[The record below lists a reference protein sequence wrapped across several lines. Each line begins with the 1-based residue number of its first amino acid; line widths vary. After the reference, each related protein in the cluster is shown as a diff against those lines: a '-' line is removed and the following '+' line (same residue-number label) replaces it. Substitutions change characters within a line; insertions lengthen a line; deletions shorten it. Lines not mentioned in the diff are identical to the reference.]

1 MEFSEG
7 VNYTILV
14 NNANKAFFENF
25 ESYKVLDTMD
35 GFDAIKMQVEVFLSK
50 RIVFNEIWYYLSK
63 EEKSELLEILKRRNV
78 SFVNITSNVE
88 DVIYSD
94 YVIVYDDDKKILEGN
109 KEMVLRNEKLLK
121 RLGYGIPFVVDLSI
135 QLNYYDIFDTVYY
148 DMDKLTEAL
157 WNYN

>member
-109 KEMVLRNEKLLK
+109 KEMVLRNEKILK

-157 WNYN
+157 WN

>member
-88 DVIYSD
+88 YVIYSD
-94 YVIVYDDDKKILEGN
+94 YLIVYDDDKKILEGN

-157 WNYN
+157 WN

>member
-1 MEFSEG
+1 MEFSDG

-14 NNANKAFFENF
+14 NNADKVFLENF
-25 ESYKVLDTMD
+25 RSYKVLDTME
-35 GFDAIKMQVEVFLSK
+35 GFDAIKSQVEVFLSK

-94 YVIVYDDDKKILEGN
+94 YVIVYDDDKRVLEGN

-157 WNYN
+157 WN

>member
-1 MEFSEG
+1 MEFSDG

-14 NNANKAFFENF
+14 NNADKAFLENF
-25 ESYKVLDTMD
+25 KSYKVLDTME
-35 GFDAIKMQVEVFLSK
+35 GFDAIKSQVEVFLSK

-63 EEKSELLEILKRRNV
+63 KEKSELLEILKRRNV

-94 YVIVYDDDKKILEGN
+94 YVIVYDDDKKVLEGN

-121 RLGYGIPFVVDLSI
+121 RLGYGVPFVVDLSI
-135 QLNYYDIFDTVYY
+135 QLNYYDIFDTIYY
-148 DMDKLTEAL
+148 DIDKLTEAL
-157 WNYN
+157 WN

>member
-14 NNANKAFFENF
+14 NNANKAFLENF
-25 ESYKVLDTMD
+25 ESYKVLDTME
-35 GFDAIKMQVEVFLSK
+35 GFDAIKCQVEVFLSK

-157 WNYN
+157 WN

>member
-148 DMDKLTEAL
+148 DMDKLTEVL
-157 WNYN
+157 WN

>member
-88 DVIYSD
+88 DVLYSD
-94 YVIVYDDDKKILEGN
+94 YVIVYDDDKKVLEGN

-157 WNYN
+157 WN

>member
-1 MEFSEG
+1 MEFSDG

-14 NNANKAFFENF
+14 NNADKVFLENF
-25 ESYKVLDTMD
+25 KSYKILDTME
-35 GFDAIKMQVEVFLSK
+35 GFDAIKSQVEVFLSK

-63 EEKSELLEILKRRNV
+63 KEKSELLEILNKRNV

-94 YVIVYDDDKKILEGN
+94 YVIVYDNDKKVLEGN

-121 RLGYGIPFVVDLSI
+121 RLGYGVPFVVDLSI
-135 QLNYYDIFDTVYY
+135 QLNYYDIFDTIYY
-148 DMDKLTEAL
+148 DIDKLTEAL
-157 WNYN
+157 WN

>member
-25 ESYKVLDTMD
+25 ESYKILDTMD

-157 WNYN
+157 WN

>member
-94 YVIVYDDDKKILEGN
+94 YVIVYDEDKKILEGN

-157 WNYN
+157 WN

>member
-25 ESYKVLDTMD
+25 ESYKVLDTME

-78 SFVNITSNVE
+78 SFVNITSNAE

-157 WNYN
+157 WN

>member
-1 MEFSEG
+1 MEFSDG

-14 NNANKAFFENF
+14 NNADKAFFENF

-63 EEKSELLEILKRRNV
+63 EEKSELLELLKRRNV

-148 DMDKLTEAL
+148 DMDKLTEVL
-157 WNYN
+157 WN

>member
-50 RIVFNEIWYYLSK
+50 RIAFNEIWYYLSK

-157 WNYN
+157 WN

>member
-1 MEFSEG
+1 MEFSDG

-14 NNANKAFFENF
+14 NNADKAFLENF
-25 ESYKVLDTMD
+25 RSYKVLDTME
-35 GFDAIKMQVEVFLSK
+35 GFDAIKSQVEVFLSK

-63 EEKSELLEILKRRNV
+63 EEKSELLEILKKRNV

-94 YVIVYDDDKKILEGN
+94 YVIVYDDDKRVLEGN

-121 RLGYGIPFVVDLSI
+121 RLGYGVPFVVDLSI

-157 WNYN
+157 WN

>member
-1 MEFSEG
+1 MEFSDG
-7 VNYTILV
+7 INYTILV
-14 NNANKAFFENF
+14 NNADKAFLENF
-25 ESYKVLDTMD
+25 RSYKVLDTME
-35 GFDAIKMQVEVFLSK
+35 GFDAIKSQVEVFLSK
-50 RIVFNEIWYYLSK
+50 IIVFNEIWYYLSK

-157 WNYN
+157 WN

>member
-14 NNANKAFFENF
+14 NNANKAFLENF
-25 ESYKVLDTMD
+25 RSYKVLDTME
-35 GFDAIKMQVEVFLSK
+35 GFDAIKSQVEVFLSK

-157 WNYN
+157 WN

>member
-63 EEKSELLEILKRRNV
+63 EEKSELLEILKKRNV

-94 YVIVYDDDKKILEGN
+94 YVIVYDDDKKVLEGN

-157 WNYN
+157 WN

>member
-135 QLNYYDIFDTVYY
+135 QLNYYDLFDTVYY

-157 WNYN
+157 WN

>member
-1 MEFSEG
+1 MEFSDG

-14 NNANKAFFENF
+14 NNADRAFLENF
-25 ESYKVLDTMD
+25 RSYKVLDTME
-35 GFDAIKMQVEVFLSK
+35 GFDAIKSQVEVFLSK

-63 EEKSELLEILKRRNV
+63 EEKSELLEILKKRNV

-121 RLGYGIPFVVDLSI
+121 RLGYGVPFVVDLSI

-157 WNYN
+157 WN

>member
-14 NNANKAFFENF
+14 NNADRAFLENF

-157 WNYN
+157 WN

>member
-1 MEFSEG
+1 MEFSDG

-14 NNANKAFFENF
+14 NNADKAFLENF
-25 ESYKVLDTMD
+25 KSYKVLDTME
-35 GFDAIKMQVEVFLSK
+35 GFDAIKSQVEVFLSK

-63 EEKSELLEILKRRNV
+63 KEKSELLEILNKRNV

-94 YVIVYDDDKKILEGN
+94 YVIVYDNDKKVLEGN

-121 RLGYGIPFVVDLSI
+121 RLGYGVPFVVDLSI
-135 QLNYYDIFDTVYY
+135 QLNYYDIFDTIYY
-148 DMDKLTEAL
+148 DIDKLTEAL
-157 WNYN
+157 WN

>member
-1 MEFSEG
+1 MEFSDG

-14 NNANKAFFENF
+14 NNADKVFLENF
-25 ESYKVLDTMD
+25 KSYKVLDTME
-35 GFDAIKMQVEVFLSK
+35 GFDAIKSQVEVFLSK

-63 EEKSELLEILKRRNV
+63 EEKSELLEILKKRNV

-88 DVIYSD
+88 DVLYSD

-157 WNYN
+157 WN

>member
-63 EEKSELLEILKRRNV
+63 EEKSVLLEILKRRNV

-157 WNYN
+157 WN

>member
-25 ESYKVLDTMD
+25 ESYKVLDTME

-94 YVIVYDDDKKILEGN
+94 YLIVYDDDKKILEGN

-157 WNYN
+157 WN

>member
-14 NNANKAFFENF
+14 NNANKAFLENF
-25 ESYKVLDTMD
+25 ESYKVLDTME
-35 GFDAIKMQVEVFLSK
+35 GFDAIKSQVEVFLSK

-157 WNYN
+157 WN

>member
-14 NNANKAFFENF
+14 NNADKAFFENF

-157 WNYN
+157 WN

>member
-63 EEKSELLEILKRRNV
+63 EEKSELLEILKKRNV

-88 DVIYSD
+88 DVLYSD

-157 WNYN
+157 WN

>member
-78 SFVNITSNVE
+78 SFVNITSNAE

-157 WNYN
+157 WN

>member
-1 MEFSEG
+1 MEFSDG

-14 NNANKAFFENF
+14 NNADKAFLENF
-25 ESYKVLDTMD
+25 KSYKVLDTME
-35 GFDAIKMQVEVFLSK
+35 GFDAIKSQVEVFLSK

-94 YVIVYDDDKKILEGN
+94 YVIVYDEDKKVLEGN

-121 RLGYGIPFVVDLSI
+121 RLGYGVPFVVDLSI

-157 WNYN
+157 WN

>member
-35 GFDAIKMQVEVFLSK
+35 GFDAIKMQVEVVLSK

-157 WNYN
+157 WN

>member
-1 MEFSEG
+1 MEFSDG

-14 NNANKAFFENF
+14 NNADKAFFENF

-94 YVIVYDDDKKILEGN
+94 YVIVYDNDKKILEGN

-157 WNYN
+157 WN

>member
-35 GFDAIKMQVEVFLSK
+35 DFDAIKMQVEVFLSK
-50 RIVFNEIWYYLSK
+50 RIVFNEIWYYLSN

-157 WNYN
+157 WN

>member
-1 MEFSEG
+1 MEFSDG

-14 NNANKAFFENF
+14 NNADKAFLENF
-25 ESYKVLDTMD
+25 RSYKVLDTME
-35 GFDAIKMQVEVFLSK
+35 GFDAIKSQVEVFLSK

-63 EEKSELLEILKRRNV
+63 EEKSELLEILKKRNV

-157 WNYN
+157 WN

>member
-1 MEFSEG
+1 MEFSDG

-14 NNANKAFFENF
+14 NNADKAFFENF

-148 DMDKLTEAL
+148 DMDKLTEVL
-157 WNYN
+157 WN

>member
-1 MEFSEG
+1 MEFSDG

-14 NNANKAFFENF
+14 NNADRAFLENF
-25 ESYKVLDTMD
+25 KSYKVLDTME
-35 GFDAIKMQVEVFLSK
+35 GFDAIKSQVEVFLSK

-63 EEKSELLEILKRRNV
+63 EEKSELLEILKKRNV

-88 DVIYSD
+88 DVLYSD

-157 WNYN
+157 WN